1 MHLSRKRGAK
11 KAVEKPLFSPAY
23 VVSSDNISRMKR
35 EFVFWKDY
43 FLAFFKSLDE
53 DSRSKVLW
61 MLKTIESLPKIPS
74 KFFKHIEGTNGLF
87 ELRISWEGK
96 AYRIFCFFDKG
107 NKIILCNGFIKKDQK
122 TPKQEIIKAIKIK
135 EEYRYENEK

>member
-1 MHLSRKRGAK
+1 
-11 KAVEKPLFSPAY
+11 
-23 VVSSDNISRMKR
+23 MKR

-43 FLAFFKSLDE
+43 FLSFFKSLDE

>member
-1 MHLSRKRGAK
+1 
-11 KAVEKPLFSPAY
+11 
-23 VVSSDNISRMKR
+23 MKR
-35 EFVFWKDY
+35 EFDLWKDY
-43 FLAFFKSLDE
+43 FNDFFKSLDE
-53 DSRSKVLW
+53 DSRRKVLW
-61 MLKTIESLPKIPS
+61 MLKSLESLPKIPM
-74 KFFKHIEGTNGLF
+74 KFFKHIEGVKGLF

>member
-1 MHLSRKRGAK
+1 
-11 KAVEKPLFSPAY
+11 
-23 VVSSDNISRMKR
+23 MKR
-35 EFVFWKDY
+35 EFIFWKEY
-43 FLAFFKSLDE
+43 FDEFFKTLDD
-53 DSRSKVLW
+53 DSQCKVLW
-61 MLKTIESLPKIPS
+61 ILKTIESLPKIPL
-74 KFFKHIEGTNGLF
+74 KFFKHIEGANGLF